1 MALFSRGVRVENSVP
16 AFALAGIKNFDGSG
30 RECILWGLSGAVT
43 ADDLNNIVYV
53 CHKDGTRV
61 IDVILSLGNTGT
73 DPTNPLQAA
82 VDVLK
87 NGSYSVLSAQP
98 AITKAAADGT
108 NTATAGAGVTQAA
121 VVTSGYRDLVVG
133 DRLELDF
140 GITRNAGTVSDEI
153 ADPLVQ
159 IILAVPLGL

>member
-1 MALFSRGVRVENSVP
+1 MATFTRGIRVEDSVP
-16 AFALAGIKNFDGSG
+16 AFALAGITNFDGSG
-30 RECILWGLSGAVT
+30 RECIQWGLSGDVT
-43 ADDLNNIVYV
+43 ADNLNNIVYV
-53 CHKDGTRV
+53 CHKAGTRV
-61 IDVILSLGNTGT
+61 VDVILSLGNTGA

-108 NTATAGAGVTQAA
+108 STATTGSGVTQAA

-140 GITRNAGTVSDEI
+140 DITRNAGTVTDEI

-159 IILAVPLGL
+159 IILTVPLGL